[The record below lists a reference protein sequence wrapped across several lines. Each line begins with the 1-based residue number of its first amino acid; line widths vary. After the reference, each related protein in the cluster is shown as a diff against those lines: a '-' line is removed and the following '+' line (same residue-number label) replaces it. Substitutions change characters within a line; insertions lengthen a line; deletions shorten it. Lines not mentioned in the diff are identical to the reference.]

1 MSVFDSIMR
10 FFNRHWVATNWGPH
24 LGHQDGTSCPHLGHQ
39 DGTSCP
45 RHGEHYAARD
55 MGA

>member
-1 MSVFDSIMR
+1 MDCEKEYDMSVFDSIMR

-24 LGHQDGTSCPHLGHQ
+24 LGHQDGTSCP
-39 DGTSCP
+39 

>member
-24 LGHQDGTSCPHLGHQ
+24 HGQQ
-39 DGTSCP
+39 EGTSCP

-55 MGA
+55 FGA